1 MDPTDYLQA
10 WQCIGCG
17 RIEAPQP
24 CVGICQD
31 RKVLLVDA
39 NELEAALART
49 LRAEARTQA
58 LEALLRRLASTTP
71 HAGRWEASWR
81 AMQAM
86 AQAAL
91 DEQPV
96 GRSSGGT
103 AGKAAGAGVVM
114 N

>member
-39 NELEAALART
+39 NEHEAALART

-58 LEALLRRLASTTP
+58 DGKRRGAP
-71 HAGRWEASWR
+71 CRPWR
-81 AMQAM
+81 KRRTMSSQSAAHP
-86 AQAAL
+86 AAL
-91 DEQPV
+91 PARPRAPV
-96 GRSSGGT
+96 S
-103 AGKAAGAGVVM
+103 
-114 N
+114 